1 MNLVEG
7 QFNFQDELDRAT
19 SRDEVLKK
27 EREAE
32 NLLQQ
37 EKAQKEALRLEEVK
51 QKELARL
58 KELDENDNPRDEYF
72 TRFEQFRKR

>member
-1 MNLVEG
+1 MKSFEG
-7 QFNFQDELDRAT
+7 QYNFQDELDRAG
-19 SRDEVLKK
+19 SHEEALKK

-37 EKAQKEALRLEEVK
+37 EKAQKEALRLEETK

-58 KELDENDNPRDEYF
+58 KELDDRDKPGEEYF
-72 TRFEQFRKR
+72 ERFAKFKKR